1 MQAPFTFSKGTCSRC
16 RVDKGFVAQV
26 ADVAPHTR
34 LVPMNTQ
41 QKAVADQ
48 RVPLEVTTAVK
59 HDRRGILS
67 MGRMEDPNSGTSS
80 FSVLLG
86 PAPHLDQQYTM

>member
-1 MQAPFTFSKGTCSRC
+1 M
-16 RVDKGFVAQV
+16 
-26 ADVAPHTR
+26 APHTR
-34 LVPMNTQ
+34 LVPMNAQ

-48 RVPLEVTTAVK
+48 RVPMEVTTAVK

-67 MGRMEDPNSGTSS
+67 MGRTEDPNSGTSS